1 MPRGINTLQNIFSRT
16 IRDEESGCLLYM
28 GALDKDG
35 YPKIS
40 YQGRMRLGSHVVY
53 ELIHGTISEGEIDH
67 ICYVRRC
74 LEPTHLRAL
83 SHRENVLHSKTYDE
97 KRHRRLKTFIDAYPQ
112 VTSFPVLLTL
122 PELQVLWECMNTGN
136 VKKRLQT
143 MSRAFPNEF
152 FLELFKPGEGRNPD
166 LYTIGIQP
174 SLIDKLS
181 NEDTLRETPAEDIMT
196 LVA

>member
-1 MPRGINTLQNIFSRT
+1 MPKSINTLQNIFSRT
-16 IRDEESGCLLYM
+16 IRDRANGCLFYT

-35 YPKIS
+35 YPRIS
-40 YQGRMRLGSHVVY
+40 YQGRMWLGSHVVY
-53 ELIHGTISEGEIDH
+53 KLYYGAIPEGCEIDH
-67 ICYVRRC
+67 RCYNRRC

-112 VTSFPVLLTL
+112 VTSFTVLLTL

-152 FLELFKPGEGRNPD
+152 FLELFKPKEG
-166 LYTIGIQP
+166 
-174 SLIDKLS
+174 
-181 NEDTLRETPAEDIMT
+181 
-196 LVA
+196 